1 MSFFSHSSEESLGK
15 GPLPV
20 FSAGENQKNPQLPP
34 VELGETPAER
44 DDDVERTLTTRE
56 VATSDVLGGGINI
69 TEDFRE
75 IIVL

>member
-44 DDDVERTLTTRE
+44 DEGV
-56 VATSDVLGGGINI
+56 
-69 TEDFRE
+69 
-75 IIVL
+75 